1 MRTLRLIFLVFIIS
15 SLTVTQFSAQEFT
28 LTIWVDKGCGGEYFV
43 GDMLTVNWSVTHNC
57 EITFWEIEPDGFKR
71 KLHSG
76 PIISSSGQGS
86 RGWTL
91 KDYGYGKR
99 SIYAE
104 AVSLWGMDSAQCEYY
119 VLKRAA
125 DIDVKVEDQDGQPI
139 SGVSVLMDGSAV
151 ASTGASGT
159 VTIPEAEFGEHTIT
173 ASFEGEE
180 QSSRIR
186 IASTQTQHLDF
197 VFTVEKMGSIQ
208 VRVFDQGGAPV
219 GDVDVYIDGYKE
231 GRTSSNGVFTTSA
244 SEGDHFVEVRWQN
257 ERAEESVTVVKN
269 QTSFADLTIY
279 IVGDAFIAVFVQDT
293 AGTPVSNAN
302 VYLDTI
308 FLGKT
313 DDQGNVREKVAP
325 GPHTVRVEKQGY
337 ESATSTTDVREGDT
351 AVTVVLTPEEGEVP
365 VYSILTVLGIL
376 YMLKRRH

>member
-1 MRTLRLIFLVFIIS
+1 
-15 SLTVTQFSAQEFT
+15 
-28 LTIWVDKGCGGEYFV
+28 
-43 GDMLTVNWSVTHNC
+43 
-57 EITFWEIEPDGFKR
+57 
-71 KLHSG
+71 
-76 PIISSSGQGS
+76 
-86 RGWTL
+86 
-91 KDYGYGKR
+91 
-99 SIYAE
+99 
-104 AVSLWGMDSAQCEYY
+104 
-119 VLKRAA
+119 
-125 DIDVKVEDQDGQPI
+125 
-139 SGVSVLMDGSAV
+139 
-151 ASTGASGT
+151 

-173 ASFEGEE
+173 ANFEGEK

-244 SEGDHFVEVRWQN
+244 SEGDHFVEVRLQN

-293 AGTPVSNAN
+293 AGNPVSNAN

-376 YMLKRRH
+376 YILKRRQ